1 MDNTI
6 IFGLGV
12 VALAGGFLWLLMSM
26 NSKLGSIGSKLDG
39 INRTLDSIDSK
50 LGSLDHKTRW
60 LKL

>member
-12 VALAGGFLWLLMSM
+12 VALVAGFLWLLMSM